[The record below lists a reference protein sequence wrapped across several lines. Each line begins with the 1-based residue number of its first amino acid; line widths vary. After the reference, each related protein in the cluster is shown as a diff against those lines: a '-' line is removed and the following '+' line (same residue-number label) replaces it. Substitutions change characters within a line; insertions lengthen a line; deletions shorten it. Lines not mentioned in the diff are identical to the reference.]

1 LPKAQKTPLIAPNLP
16 TLFFISRNQSYI
28 CAVWILS
35 KYKEEISY
43 KYTMQLQYRTIND
56 LRPYESSRAIS
67 FTDTALA
74 CKLTAMGLLPGT
86 KVMLVRESPL
96 GDAVYI
102 KIDDG
107 LRIALRKEEAA
118 SVRIEK

>member
-1 LPKAQKTPLIAPNLP
+1 
-16 TLFFISRNQSYI
+16 
-28 CAVWILS
+28 
-35 KYKEEISY
+35 
-43 KYTMQLQYRTIND
+43 MQLQFRTITD
-56 LRPYESSRAIS
+56 LRPFESAKAIS

-74 CKLTAMGLLPGT
+74 CKLTSMGLLPGT
-86 KVMLVRESPL
+86 KIQFVRESPL

-107 LRIALRKEEAA
+107 LRMALRKEEAN